1 MFSLRESL
9 WFKFADKIPPEDL
22 SSSEIL
28 IAALVAFGFI
38 MCWFILRRVFF
49 LIAQRAGAARVTAM
63 IFCICWAVAWLL
75 GSLDLAG
82 LRSFTLMTLIFAFS
96 LLGCIVCLI
105 WARRS
110 GLERRI

>member
-1 MFSLRESL
+1 MYSLRESM

-28 IAALVAFGFI
+28 IAVLVALAI
-38 MCWFILRRVFF
+38 VACWFILRRLFF
-49 LIAQRAGAARVTAM
+49 VIAQRAGAARFTAM
-63 IFCICWAVAWLL
+63 VFCICWAFAWLL

-82 LRSFTLMTLIFAFS
+82 FRSFTLMTLIFFLS
-96 LLGCIVCLI
+96 LVGCIGYLA